1 MDITM
6 NNQDKHYCIEAIL
19 LAAGDSKRFNDTKQ
33 LAIVDDKPML
43 IGTIEMLTHAEFKS
57 ITVVLGA
64 NSRIIEKALQP
75 VYVQSS
81 SASKTLANVT
91 SIVAS
96 KWQQGMGASI
106 AAGVKNVGS
115 EITHVF
121 IGLTDQVEIR
131 TTQCN
136 LMLVQSRKNPDSI
149 VAAFYNN
156 KVGAPAIFPRAYFAE
171 LSKLENDK
179 GAREMLRANAAS
191 VIRVVMPEAARDIDT
206 KKDLLLY
213 SSTVQAQN
221 NKRLNKKSQ

>member
-1 MDITM
+1 M
-6 NNQDKHYCIEAIL
+6 NNQDTHYCIEAIL
-19 LAAGDSKRFNDTKQ
+19 LAAGESKRFNDTKQ

-43 IGTIEMLTHAEFKS
+43 IGTIEMLRHAEFKS

-64 NSRIIEKALQP
+64 NSSIIEKALQP
-75 VYVQSS
+75 LYLQTA
-81 SASKTLANVT
+81 SASNALPNIT
-91 SIVAS
+91 SIIAS
-96 KWQQGMGASI
+96 NWQQGMGASI

-115 EITHVF
+115 EVTHVF

-131 TTQCN
+131 AKQCN
-136 LMLVQSRKNPDSI
+136 LMLDQSRKNPHSI

-156 KVGAPAIFPRAYFAE
+156 NAGAPAIFPRAYFAE

-191 VIRVVMPEAARDIDT
+191 VIRVGMPEAARDIDT

-213 SSTVQAQN
+213 TSTVQAQK

>member
-1 MDITM
+1 M

-19 LAAGDSKRFNDTKQ
+19 LAAGESKRFNDTKQ

-43 IGTIEMLTHAEFKS
+43 IGTIEMLKHANFKA

-64 NSRIIEKALQP
+64 NSSTIEKALKP
-75 VYVQSS
+75 VYLQTK
-81 SASKTLANVT
+81 SASKNLPNIT
-91 SIVAS
+91 SIIAS

-131 TTQCN
+131 AQQCD
-136 LMLVQSRKNPDSI
+136 LMLVESRKNPDRI

-179 GAREMLRANAAS
+179 GARDILRANAAS
-191 VIRVVMPEAARDIDT
+191 VISVDMPEAARDIDT

-213 SSTVQAQN
+213 TSTVQAHN
-221 NKRLNKKSQ
+221 GLTNK

>member
-1 MDITM
+1 
-6 NNQDKHYCIEAIL
+6 
-19 LAAGDSKRFNDTKQ
+19 
-33 LAIVDDKPML
+33 ML
-43 IGTIEMLTHAEFKS
+43 IGTIEMLKHANFKA

-64 NSRIIEKALQP
+64 NSSTIEKALKP
-75 VYVQSS
+75 VYLQTK
-81 SASKTLANVT
+81 SASKNLPNIT
-91 SIVAS
+91 SIIAS

-131 TTQCN
+131 AQQCD
-136 LMLVQSRKNPDSI
+136 LMLVESRKNPDRI

-179 GAREMLRANAAS
+179 GARDILRANAAS
-191 VIRVVMPEAARDIDT
+191 VISVDMPEAARDIDT

-213 SSTVQAQN
+213 TSTVQAHN
-221 NKRLNKKSQ
+221 GLTNK

>member
-1 MDITM
+1 MIM
-6 NNQDKHYCIEAIL
+6 SNQDKHYCIEAIL

-43 IGTIEMLTHAEFKS
+43 IGTIEMLKHVDFKA

-64 NSRIIEKALQP
+64 NSSAIEKALQP
-75 VYVQSS
+75 VYL
-81 SASKTLANVT
+81 KTLWANKTSPNVT
-91 SIVAS
+91 SIIANT
-96 KWQQGMGASI
+96 WQQGMGASI
-106 AAGVKNVGS
+106 AAGVKNVDS

-131 TTQCN
+131 AKQCN
-136 LMLVQSRKNPDSI
+136 LMLFESRRNPDSI

-179 GAREMLRANAAS
+179 GARDMLRANAAS
-191 VIRVVMPEAARDIDT
+191 VISIDMPEAARDIDT

-213 SSTVQAQN
+213 TSTVEAHKGLT
-221 NKRLNKKSQ
+221 NK